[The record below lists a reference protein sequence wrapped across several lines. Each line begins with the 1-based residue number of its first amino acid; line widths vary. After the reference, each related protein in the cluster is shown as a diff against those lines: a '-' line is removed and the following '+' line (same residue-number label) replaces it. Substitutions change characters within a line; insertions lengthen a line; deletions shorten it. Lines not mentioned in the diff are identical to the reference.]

1 MASYFWIGGTTLDT
15 GISGAAYDWNTPS
28 NWRII
33 SVFDGEPVST
43 IPDVCP
49 GAGDSIYIGRNTVDG
64 NDESKPYADL
74 VTPKAPLLWGGYKT
88 ISVNSGTGTWIY
100 GGITGTTLAISG
112 NGLTGAINNIRIT
125 IGKNDVPEGLT
136 SSTYSFR
143 RIGIDLDT
151 TVDEGRPLGGEQLAS
166 MLYNTLGLKEYSK
179 SEWKTIIDQN
189 KLSYSGLT
197 GLFIKAN
204 KVQINS
210 LPIPTNS
217 SVYNHCNVNI
227 NWVDNVDTLYTLSS
241 SPKYNTSATII
252 TNANTITLKDAKFSN
267 LYLNTS
273 LSYYKTAE
281 AGVRIIG
288 SGAYLSLFSENLW
301 YNLYIGKNN
310 KIADANL
317 GIIGAE
323 YYSTQ
328 VDNLLN
334 DTYVRSVYGYTV
346 DNAYRPSKTISGT
359 YSRSSVFSLFGLTSA
374 GSTAYIGAVK
384 SINLDLNGIAL
395 SADMDYHV
403 PPSPFVG
410 MRGSV
415 TLMGIT
421 ADGLIVFAQN
431 SAPTHYFHWNPRTQ
445 QFECENQQTFSE
457 PCSYGQL
464 EDYIPVVLFTG
475 LTNSI
480 NYMQLANVRLVPL
493 IPWESTA
500 SDPKTQTFNIGKLEL
515 INSILETSTFGP
527 NTIFWSDTD
536 PYAFTYQQEPDWKF
550 GTITNSSAG
559 VTLDGGIV
567 FGDEYSQVRGANGIR
582 LLNYVVN
589 KNTNKNNRTN
599 TILNEIVGNK
609 IPLISGGGG
618 GAAEA
623 Q

>member
-1 MASYFWIGGTTLDT
+1 MAAYFWIGGTTLDN

-33 SVFDGEPVST
+33 TGLATPVST

-49 GAGDSIYIGRNTVDG
+49 GAGDIVYIGRNSVDG
-64 NDESKPYADL
+64 SDESKTYADL
-74 VTPKAPLLWGGYKT
+74 VTPKAPLLWGGYKA

-100 GGITGTTLAISG
+100 GGITGATLAISG
-112 NGLTGAINNIRIT
+112 NGITGALNNIRIT

-136 SSTYSFR
+136 SSTCSFQT
-143 RIGIDLDT
+143 IGMN
-151 TVDEGRPLGGEQLAS
+151 LGDGEDCEITNSSEQYAS
-166 MLYNTLGLKEYSK
+166 MLYSGLGLTQYSK
-179 SEWKTIIDQN
+179 DQWKTLIDQN

-204 KVQINS
+204 KIQINS

-217 SVYNHCNVNI
+217 TIYRHCNVNI
-227 NWVDNVDTLYTLSS
+227 NWVDNVNTLSTLSS
-241 SPKYNTSATII
+241 SPKYNTAASIKI
-252 TNANTITLKDAKFSN
+252 NANTVVLKDAKFSN
-267 LYLNTS
+267 LYLDTS
-273 LSYYKTAE
+273 LPYYKTAE
-281 AGVRIIG
+281 AGVRIVG
-288 SGAYLSLFSENLW
+288 SGAYLNLTSDQLW

-317 GIIGAE
+317 NLIGAE
-323 YYSTQ
+323 YYATQ

-334 DTYVRSVYGYTV
+334 DTYVRSIYGYNV
-346 DNAYRPSKTISGT
+346 DNAYRPSKAISGT

-374 GSTAYIGAVK
+374 GSTGYIGPVK
-384 SINLDLNGIAL
+384 SIILTLSGIAP
-395 SADMDYHV
+395 SADMDFHV

-415 TLMGIT
+415 MVTGIT
-421 ADGLIVFAQN
+421 ADGLFVFSDS

-445 QFECENQQTFSE
+445 QFECENEQTFGD

-464 EDYIPVVLFTG
+464 EDYIPVVLFSG
-475 LTNSI
+475 YTNSI

-493 IPWESTA
+493 VA
-500 SDPKTQTFNIGKLEL
+500 SDVSNTRSQTFNIGKLEL
-515 INSILETSTFGP
+515 ISSILETSIFGP

-536 PYAFTYQQEPDWKF
+536 PNDFTYQQEPDWKF

-567 FGDEYSQVRGANGIR
+567 FGDEYSQVRGANGVR

-609 IPLISGGGG
+609 IPSISGGGG